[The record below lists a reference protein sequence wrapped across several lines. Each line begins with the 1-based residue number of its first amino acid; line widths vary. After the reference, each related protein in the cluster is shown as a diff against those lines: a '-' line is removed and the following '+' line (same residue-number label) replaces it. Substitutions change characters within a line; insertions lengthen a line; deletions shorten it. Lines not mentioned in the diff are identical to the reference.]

1 MPGTPQSLDGTSL
14 DLTRLAQAY
23 AEGALTPSS
32 LIEEVLARIAHR
44 GADPVWISRT
54 PEGEVRRRAAELTA
68 LSVAAR
74 AALPLYG
81 VPFAV
86 KDNIDVAGLATTAG
100 CPAFAYTPERSATA
114 VARLEAAGAICLGKT
129 NLDQFATGLV
139 GVRSPYG
146 VPANAFDPAYIPGG
160 SSSGSAVAVAS
171 GLCSFALGTD
181 TAGSGRVPASFN
193 NIVGIKPTRGM
204 IPCTGLV
211 PACRSLDCISVFA
224 LTAGDAYAA
233 LDVAAGD
240 DPADAFARAGEQRP
254 LPGGCRLRVGVPR
267 DSDLRFFGDEAAKA
281 LFAAAVAK
289 ASALGAQCVEID
301 YTPFAEAAALLY
313 QGPWVAERLAAVER
327 FLAEQPDAFWP
338 VTRKIIEGAH
348 DYAAVDAFK
357 AAYRLET
364 LRKAT
369 AKVWHDIDVMLLPTA
384 GTIYTLDELEAEP
397 VTLNTNLG
405 FYTNFVNLLDLCG
418 IALPAGFLPNGL
430 PWGITFL
437 APAWSDRALAKLG
450 QAWQRSS
457 GLALGATGA
466 MLPDEPALTPPAGE
480 VDLAVVGAHLT
491 GQPLNREL
499 VALGGRL
506 KSCCRTAPEYRLYA
520 LKGTMPEKPGLVRVA
535 DGGVTDGGAGIE
547 LEVWRMT
554 DTAFGRF
561 VAAVP
566 PPMAIGTVRLDDG
579 SAVKGFLC
587 EPAALAGSPDI
598 TAFGGWRAYR
608 AAK

>member
-1 MPGTPQSLDGTSL
+1 MPGTPQRL
-14 DLTRLAQAY
+14 DLTSLRRAY
-23 AEGALTPSS
+23 DEAALTPAT
-32 LIEEVLARIAHR
+32 LIEDVLARIAAR
-44 GADPVWISRT
+44 GEDPVWISRAPEAGLRGRAEALAALT
-54 PEGEVRRRAAELTA
+54 PAE
-68 LSVAAR
+68 R
-74 AALPLYG
+74 KALPLCG
-81 VPFAV
+81 IPFAV
-86 KDNIDVAGLATTAG
+86 KDKSDVAGLPTTAG
-100 CPAFAYTPERSATA
+100 CPAFAYTPQRSATA

-146 VPANAFDPAYIPGG
+146 VPANPFDPAYIPGG
-160 SSSGSAVAVAS
+160 SSSGSAVAVSA

-240 DPADAFARAGEQRP
+240 DPADAYARAGEQVALR
-254 LPGGCRLRVGVPR
+254 GGCNLRIGVPR
-267 DSDLRFFGDEAAKA
+267 SGDLRFFGDEAAEA
-281 LFAAAVAK
+281 LFAGAVEK
-289 ASALGAQCVEID
+289 ASALGARLVEID
-301 YTPFAEAAALLY
+301 FTPFAETAALLY
-313 QGPWVAERLAAVER
+313 QGPWVAERLAAVED
-327 FLAEQPDAFWP
+327 FLKRQPDAFWP

-348 DYAAVDAFK
+348 NYAAVDAFK

-369 AKVWHDIDVMLLPTA
+369 SGVWQDIDVMLLPTA
-384 GTIYTLDELEAEP
+384 GTIYTKAQLDADP

-418 IALPAGFLPNGL
+418 IALPAGFLPSGL
-430 PWGITFL
+430 PWGVTFL
-437 APAWSDRALAKLG
+437 APAWSDRALARLG
-450 QAWQRSS
+450 QSWQRSS
-457 GLALGATGA
+457 GLALGATGSP
-466 MLPDEPALTPPAGE
+466 LPDEPALAPPGGE
-480 VDLAVVGAHLT
+480 GDLAVGGAHLT

-499 VALGGRL
+499 VALGARL
-506 KSCCRTAPEYRLYA
+506 RRAGRTAADYRLHA
-520 LKGTMPEKPGLVRVA
+520 LNGTTPEKPGLVRV
-535 DGGVTDGGAGIE
+535 VEGGAAIE
-547 LEVWRMT
+547 IEVWRMST
-554 DTAFGRF
+554 TAFGRF

-566 PPMAIGTVRLDDG
+566 PPMAIGTLKLDDG
-579 SAVKGFLC
+579 SMVKGFLC

-608 AAK
+608 ATG